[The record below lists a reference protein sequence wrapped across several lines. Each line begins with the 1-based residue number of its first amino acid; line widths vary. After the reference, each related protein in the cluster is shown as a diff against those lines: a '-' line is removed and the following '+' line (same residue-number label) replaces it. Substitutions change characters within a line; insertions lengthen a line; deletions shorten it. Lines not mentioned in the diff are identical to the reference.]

1 MNLPWQR
8 HRWKKRLPLTGF
20 EDVKAGIVKWP
31 MSVIRL
37 SAPDTERL
45 IELADKILLTHGV
58 AIRMRQHLFLQKQTG
73 SRIIPL
79 RQLQENE
86 AIITNWI

>member
-1 MNLPWQR
+1 M
-8 HRWKKRLPLTGF
+8 
-20 EDVKAGIVKWP
+20 KAGIVKWP

-45 IELADKILLTHGV
+45 IELADKILLTWRGYTDET
-58 AIRMRQHLFLQKQTG
+58 AFILQKQTG
-73 SRIIPL
+73 SHIIPL